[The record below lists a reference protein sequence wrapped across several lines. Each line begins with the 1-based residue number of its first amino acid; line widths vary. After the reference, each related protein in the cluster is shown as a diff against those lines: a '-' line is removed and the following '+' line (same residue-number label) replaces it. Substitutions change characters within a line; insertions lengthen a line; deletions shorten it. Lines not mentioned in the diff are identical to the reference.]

1 MATLIGRNLATVGS
15 TTDIHTSA
23 KNILGTR
30 AEDTAGNE
38 YVYLQGVAST
48 VANDAVTYS
57 LATFLTTRAVNDAVG
72 MIAIAQAAVLA
83 NQFGWYLIKGNG
95 SVNTKTSIA
104 AANGAFLTVTGG
116 QLDDASVAGDFVNGL
131 VFTGVDVALLAPICC
146 SYPYVTNTV
155 PA

>member
-1 MATLIGRNLATVGS
+1 MAELIGRVNAVIGNTTVVHD
-15 TTDIHTSA
+15 TA
-23 KNILGTR
+23 QNPLGTR
-30 AEDTAGNE
+30 AEDKNGNE
-38 YVYLQGVAST
+38 FVYLLGVAST

-57 LATFLTTRAVNDAVG
+57 LATFATARAVNDAVG
-72 MIAIAQAAVLA
+72 MIAIAQAAVVA
-83 NQFGWYLIKGNG
+83 GKFGWYLIKGVG

-104 AANGAFLTVTGG
+104 AANGAFLTVTAG

-131 VFTGVDVALLAPICC
+131 IFTGVDVALLAPVCV